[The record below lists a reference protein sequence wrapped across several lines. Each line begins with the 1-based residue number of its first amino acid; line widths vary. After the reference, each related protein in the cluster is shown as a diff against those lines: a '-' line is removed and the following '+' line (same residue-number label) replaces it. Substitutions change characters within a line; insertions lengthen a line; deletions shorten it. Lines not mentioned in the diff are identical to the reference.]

1 MRLQQLKYP
10 FLTEARELARKLA
23 KDTKVL
29 VDFLDK
35 PENEYII
42 EEAEDRVFAALTRS
56 EIKLVDTKQDK
67 DVLIYPT
74 SRLIVEEIGHPRL
87 KEYQAEVESK
97 AVNKHLSKESDSYI
111 IGLCESSF
119 GWRVELTGS
128 IRKRVELPVHLSIFE
143 FRISFENFLE
153 VAPNFHSKEWKLVN
167 RFVEEGW
174 IPIRR
179 SELDRLVSEK
189 FKQLILQSTI
199 DVPDLPQR
207 LAESVDRIEAELR
220 GRIRRT
226 ETYEVTD
233 DAFPPCIA
241 QMHEDA
247 SRGKN
252 LPHPAR
258 FALASFLLKI
268 GKEEQEVMSTFGATP
283 DGTDKGVSSNTRYQ
297 VGHIHRKDGEGYMPP
312 GCKKLQGNGLCPVYL
327 GQVFDPLCEYVLHP
341 LNFYQ
346 IRAWEMSRPIPIVD
360 RSWYAKRKRKRQS
373 F

>member
-1 MRLQQLKYP
+1 M
-10 FLTEARELARKLA
+10 
-23 KDTKVL
+23 
-29 VDFLDK
+29 
-35 PENEYII
+35 
-42 EEAEDRVFAALTRS
+42 
-56 EIKLVDTKQDK
+56 
-67 DVLIYPT
+67 
-74 SRLIVEEIGHPRL
+74 
-87 KEYQAEVESK
+87 
-97 AVNKHLSKESDSYI
+97 
-111 IGLCESSF
+111 
-119 GWRVELTGS
+119 
-128 IRKRVELPVHLSIFE
+128 
-143 FRISFENFLE
+143 
-153 VAPNFHSKEWKLVN
+153 VN
-167 RFVEEGW
+167 RFVGEGW

-189 FKQLILQSTI
+189 FKQLIIQSTI
-199 DVPDLPQR
+199 DVPTLPQR

-252 LPHPAR
+252 LPHSAR

-268 GKEEQEVMSTFGATP
+268 GKEEQEVMSTFGVSP
-283 DGTDKGVSSNTRYQ
+283 DSSDKGISSITRYQ

-327 GQVFDPLCEYVLHP
+327 GQVFDPLCEYILHP

-346 IRAWEMSRPIPIVD
+346 IRAWEMSRTIPIVD
-360 RSWYAKRKRKRQS
+360 HSWYAKRKRKRQS